1 MIQPDERYKK
11 LEPMTEDKPAQTQST
26 AQFIRNVLVKG
37 VLLFLLVNFAVG
49 LIPVGNTLGKL
60 SLYNLVWPGRVRLP
74 FGENPAEA
82 YNLSLYDLEA
92 MFASHEINAGQK
104 PADEFRIILIGDSAT
119 WGTLLEPQDTLS
131 GLINA
136 DKMTTSDGRTVRA
149 YNLAYPSM
157 SLAKDLMIL
166 EKVMNYD
173 PDLIL
178 WPVTL
183 QSFPNQIQIE
193 TPLVA
198 NNPQR
203 VIPLVDSFDL
213 PLQDNLSQFTLSTTW
228 DRTLI
233 GRRRTIFD
241 ALQLQF
247 YGMMWAATG
256 IDQTYPSDYVP
267 AQRDFEAGDTAFAGW
282 EPDTLP
288 ADQLLIDA
296 LSAGK
301 ILAGGIPVLVI
312 NEPILISTG
321 TNSDIRYNFFYPRW
335 AYDQYRQLI
344 ADLSIDAEWA
354 YLDLWD
360 VIPEAEFTNSAVH
373 LTPAGSHIFYNALKP
388 TLEQLITP

>member
-1 MIQPDERYKK
+1 
-11 LEPMTEDKPAQTQST
+11 MTEDTPTQTQST
-26 AQFIRNVLVKG
+26 AQFIRNVLIKG
-37 VLLFLLVNFAVG
+37 LLLFILVNFAVS
-49 LIPVGNTLGKL
+49 LIPVGNPLGKL

-131 GLINA
+131 GLVNA
-136 DKMTTSDGRTVRA
+136 AGLTTTDGRTVRA

-173 PDLIL
+173 PDLIV

-203 VIPLVDSFDL
+203 VIPLIDSFDL
-213 PLQDNLSQFTLSTTW
+213 PLQAHLTEFTQSTFW
-228 DRTLI
+228 DQTLI

-247 YGMMWAATG
+247 YGVMWAATG
-256 IDQTYPSDYVP
+256 IDQTYPSDYTP

-282 EPDTLP
+282 EPDTLS
-288 ADQLLIDA
+288 ADQLLTGA
-296 LSAGK
+296 FSAGTT
-301 ILAGGIPVLVI
+301 LAGDVPVLVV

-321 TNSDIRYNFFYPRW
+321 TNSDLRYNFFYPRW
-335 AYDQYRQLI
+335 AYDQYRQLMDDLA
-344 ADLSIDAEWA
+344 ADADWD

-360 VIPEAEFTNSAVH
+360 IVPEAEFTNSAVH
-373 LTPAGSHIFYNALKP
+373 LTPAGSQVYYNALKP
-388 TLEQLITP
+388 TLEQWITP

>member
-1 MIQPDERYKK
+1 
-11 LEPMTEDKPAQTQST
+11 MTEEKQPETKST

-37 VLLFLLVNFAVG
+37 LLLFLILNFAVG
-49 LIPVGNTLGKL
+49 LIPVGNTWGKL
-60 SLYNLVWPGRVRLP
+60 SLYNLVWPGRARLP
-74 FGENPAEA
+74 FGENPAAA

-92 MFASHEINAGQK
+92 MFASHEINADPK
-104 PADEFRIILIGDSAT
+104 PADEYRIILIGDSGT

-136 DKMTTSDGRTVRA
+136 DGLTASDGRTVRA

-157 SLAKDLMIL
+157 SITKDLMIL
-166 EKVMNYD
+166 KKALTYEPN
-173 PDLIL
+173 LIL

-198 NNPQR
+198 NNSQR
-203 VIPLVDSFDL
+203 AIPLIETYNL
-213 PLQDNLSQFTLSTTW
+213 PLKDDLSAFTQTTYW

-256 IDQTYPSDYVP
+256 IDQTYPTDYTP
-267 AQRDFEAGDTAFAGW
+267 AQRDFEADDAAFAGW
-282 EPDTLP
+282 ASGEMQRID
-288 ADQLLIDA
+288 LLTAA
-296 LSAGK
+296 LTAGAN
-301 ILAGGIPVLVI
+301 LASDVPVLLI
-312 NEPILISTG
+312 NEPMFISIG
-321 TNSDIRYNFFYPRW
+321 QNSDLRYNFFYPRW
-335 AYDQYRQLI
+335 AYDQYRAWLTED
-344 ADLSIDAEWA
+344 AGLSAWV

-360 VIPEAEFTNSAVH
+360 VVPETEFTNSAVH
-373 LTPAGSHIFYNALKP
+373 LTPAGSRAYYEALKP
-388 TLEQLITP
+388 TLEQMLAP

>member
-1 MIQPDERYKK
+1 
-11 LEPMTEDKPAQTQST
+11 MTEEKQPETKST
-26 AQFIRNVLVKG
+26 AKFIRNVLVKG
-37 VLLFLLVNFAVG
+37 LLLFLVLNFAIG
-49 LIPVGNTLGKL
+49 LIPVGNNWGKL
-60 SLYNLVWPGRVRLP
+60 SLYNLIWPGRVRLP
-74 FGENPAEA
+74 FGENPTEA

-92 MFASHEINAGQK
+92 MFASHEINAGPK
-104 PADEFRIILIGDSAT
+104 PADEYRIILIGDSAT

-136 DKMTTSDGRTVRA
+136 DGLTASDGRTVRA

-157 SLAKDLMIL
+157 SITKDLMIL
-166 EKVMNYD
+166 EKALAYD

-183 QSFPNQIQIE
+183 QSLPNPIQVE

-203 VIPLVDSFDL
+203 ALPLIERYSL
-213 PLQDNLSQFTLSTTW
+213 PLQDDLAGFTQTTYW

-256 IDQTYPSDYVP
+256 IDQTYPADYTP
-267 AQRDFEAGDTAFAGW
+267 AQRDFKADDTTFAGW
-282 EPDTLP
+282 ASGEMQRTD
-288 ADQLLIDA
+288 LLTAA
-296 LSAGK
+296 LTAGAN
-301 ILAGGIPVLVI
+301 LAGDVPVLVV

-321 TNSDIRYNFFYPRW
+321 ENSDIRYNFFYPRW
-335 AYDQYRQLI
+335 AYDQYRSWL
-344 ADLSIDAEWA
+344 AEDASQSDWA

-360 VIPEAEFTNSAVH
+360 TVPGAEFTNSAVH
-373 LTPAGSHIFYNALKP
+373 LTPAGSQAYYEALKP
-388 TLEQLITP
+388 TLEQMLAP

>member
-1 MIQPDERYKK
+1 
-11 LEPMTEDKPAQTQST
+11 MTEEKQIETKST

-37 VLLFLLVNFAVG
+37 LLLFLILNFAVG
-49 LIPVGNTLGKL
+49 LIPVGNNWGKL
-60 SLYNLVWPGRVRLP
+60 SLYNLVWSGRVRLP

-82 YNLSLYDLEA
+82 YNLSLYDLDA
-92 MFASHEINAGQK
+92 MFASHEINAGPK
-104 PADEFRIILIGDSAT
+104 PADEYRIILIGDSAS

-136 DKMTTSDGRTVRA
+136 DGLTASDGRTVRA

-157 SLAKDLMIL
+157 SITKDLMIL
-166 EKVMNYD
+166 AKALAYE

-183 QSFPNQIQIE
+183 QSFPSQIQIE

-203 VIPLVDSFDL
+203 VVPLIETYDL
-213 PLQDNLSQFTLSTTW
+213 PLKDDLSAFTQTTYW

-256 IDQTYPSDYVP
+256 IDQTYPTDYTP
-267 AQRDFEAGDTAFAGW
+267 AQRDFEADDTAFAGW
-282 EPDTLP
+282 APGEMQR
-288 ADQLLIDA
+288 ADLLIAA
-296 LSAGK
+296 LGAGAS
-301 ILAGGIPVLVI
+301 LAGDVPMLVV
-312 NEPILISTG
+312 NEPILISAG
-321 TNSDIRYNFFYPRW
+321 ENSDIRYNFFYPRW
-335 AYDQYRQLI
+335 AYDQYRAWL
-344 ADLSIDAEWA
+344 AEEASLSDWA

-360 VIPEAEFTNSAVH
+360 SVPETEFTNSAVH
-373 LTPAGSHIFYNALKP
+373 LTPAGSRAYYEALKP
-388 TLEQLITP
+388 ALEQVLAP

>member
-1 MIQPDERYKK
+1 
-11 LEPMTEDKPAQTQST
+11 MTEDQPTHTKST
-26 AQFIRNVLVKG
+26 AQFVRNVLIKS
-37 VLLFLLVNFAVG
+37 VLLFLLVNFVVG

-74 FGENPAEA
+74 FGENPTEA

-92 MFASHEINAGQK
+92 MFASHEINVGPK

-136 DKMTTSDGRTVRA
+136 DGLTTTDGRIVRA

-157 SLAKDLMIL
+157 SLVKDLMIL
-166 EKVMNYD
+166 DKAMAYD
-173 PDLIL
+173 PDLVV

-183 QSFPNQIQIE
+183 QSFPRQIQIE
-193 TPLVA
+193 TPLVG
-198 NNPQR
+198 NNPRR
-203 VIPLVDSFDL
+203 VIPLIETFDL
-213 PLQDNLSQFTLSTTW
+213 PLQDDFSQFAQFTYW
-228 DRTLI
+228 DRTLF
-233 GRRRTIFD
+233 GRRRTVFD

-247 YGMMWAATG
+247 SGMQWAATG

-267 AQRDFEAGDTAFAGW
+267 AQRDFEADDTVFAGW
-282 EPDTLP
+282 ESGPLP
-288 ADQLLIDA
+288 VDQLLTGA
-296 LSAGK
+296 FSAGTT
-301 ILAGGIPVLVI
+301 LAGDVPVLVV

-321 TNSDIRYNFFYPRW
+321 ANSDIRYNFFYPRW
-335 AYDQYRQLI
+335 AYDQYRLLMT
-344 ADLSIDAEWA
+344 DLSTGTNWT

-360 VIPEAEFTNSAVH
+360 SVPETEFTNSAVH
-373 LTPAGSHIFYNALKP
+373 LTPYGSQIFYNALKP

>member
-1 MIQPDERYKK
+1 MSEEKTAETR
-11 LEPMTEDKPAQTQST
+11 ST
-26 AQFIRNVLVKG
+26 GKFIRNVLIKG
-37 VLLFLLVNFAVG
+37 LLLFIIINFAVG
-49 LIPVGNTLGKL
+49 LIPVGNSLGKL
-60 SLYNLVWPGRVRLP
+60 SLYNLIWPGRVRLP
-74 FGENPAEA
+74 FGENPTEA

-92 MFASHEINAGQK
+92 MFASHEINAGEK

-136 DKMTTSDGRTVRA
+136 DGLTASDGRTVRA

-166 EKVMNYD
+166 EKALTYD

-183 QSFPNQIQIE
+183 QSFPNQIQVE

-203 VIPLVDSFDL
+203 VIPLIDAFDL
-213 PLQDNLSQFTLSTTW
+213 PLQDNLAAFTQSTYW

-256 IDQTYPSDYVP
+256 IDQTYPGNYTP
-267 AQRDFEAGDTAFAGW
+267 AQRDFEADDTAFAGW
-282 EPDTLP
+282 DSGTLP
-288 ADQLLIDA
+288 TDQLLTAA
-296 LSAGK
+296 LSAGTT
-301 ILAGGIPVLVI
+301 LAGDVPVLIV

-321 TNSDIRYNFFYPRW
+321 ANSDVRYNFFYPRW
-335 AYDQYRQLI
+335 AYDQYRELLTT
-344 ADLSIDAEWA
+344 LSAEAGWT
-354 YLDLWD
+354 YIDLWD
-360 VIPEAEFTNSAVH
+360 VVPEAEFTNSAVH
-373 LTPAGSHIFYNALKP
+373 LTPAGSQVFYNALKP
-388 TLEQLITP
+388 ALEQWMTP

>member
-1 MIQPDERYKK
+1 
-11 LEPMTEDKPAQTQST
+11 MTEEKQPETKST

-37 VLLFLLVNFAVG
+37 LLLFLILNFAVG
-49 LIPVGNTLGKL
+49 LIPVGNTWGKL
-60 SLYNLVWPGRVRLP
+60 SLYNLVWPGRARLP
-74 FGENPAEA
+74 FGENPAAA

-92 MFASHEINAGQK
+92 MFASHEINAGPK
-104 PADEFRIILIGDSAT
+104 PADEYRIILIGDSGT

-136 DKMTTSDGRTVRA
+136 DGLTASDGRTVRA

-157 SLAKDLMIL
+157 SITKDLMIL
-166 EKVMNYD
+166 KKALTYEPN
-173 PDLIL
+173 LIL

-198 NNPQR
+198 NNSQR
-203 VIPLVDSFDL
+203 AIPLIETYNL
-213 PLQDNLSQFTLSTTW
+213 PLKDDLSAFTQTTYW

-256 IDQTYPSDYVP
+256 IDQTYPTDYTP
-267 AQRDFEAGDTAFAGW
+267 AQRDFEADDAAFAGW
-282 EPDTLP
+282 APGEMQR
-288 ADQLLIDA
+288 ADLLTAA
-296 LSAGK
+296 LGAGAS
-301 ILAGGIPVLVI
+301 LAGDVPVLVI
-312 NEPILISTG
+312 NEPILVSAG
-321 TNSDIRYNFFYPRW
+321 ENSAIRYNFFYPRW
-335 AYDQYRQLI
+335 AYDQYRAWL
-344 ADLSIDAEWA
+344 AEDAGLSAWV

-360 VIPEAEFTNSAVH
+360 VVPETEFTNSAVH
-373 LTPAGSHIFYNALKP
+373 LTPAGSRAYYEALKP
-388 TLEQLITP
+388 TLEQMLAP

>member
-1 MIQPDERYKK
+1 
-11 LEPMTEDKPAQTQST
+11 MTEEKQPETKST

-37 VLLFLLVNFAVG
+37 LLLFLILNFAVG
-49 LIPVGNTLGKL
+49 LIPVGNTWGKL
-60 SLYNLVWPGRVRLP
+60 SLYNLVWPGRARLP
-74 FGENPAEA
+74 FGENPAAA

-92 MFASHEINAGQK
+92 MFASHEINAGPK
-104 PADEFRIILIGDSAT
+104 PADEYRIILIGDSGT

-136 DKMTTSDGRTVRA
+136 DGLTASDGRTVRA

-157 SLAKDLMIL
+157 SITKDLMIL
-166 EKVMNYD
+166 KKALTYEPN
-173 PDLIL
+173 LIL

-203 VIPLVDSFDL
+203 AIPLIETYNL
-213 PLQDNLSQFTLSTTW
+213 PLKDDLSAFTQTTYW

-256 IDQTYPSDYVP
+256 IDQTYPTDYTP
-267 AQRDFEAGDTAFAGW
+267 AQRDFEADDAAFAGW
-282 EPDTLP
+282 ASGEMQRID
-288 ADQLLIDA
+288 LLTAA
-296 LSAGK
+296 LTAGAN
-301 ILAGGIPVLVI
+301 LASDVPVLVV

-321 TNSDIRYNFFYPRW
+321 ENSDIRYNFFYPRW
-335 AYDQYRQLI
+335 AYDQYRSWL
-344 ADLSIDAEWA
+344 AEDASQSDWA

-360 VIPEAEFTNSAVH
+360 TVPGAEFTNSAVH
-373 LTPAGSHIFYNALKP
+373 LTPAGSQAYYEALKP
-388 TLEQLITP
+388 VLEQMLAP

>member
-1 MIQPDERYKK
+1 
-11 LEPMTEDKPAQTQST
+11 MTEEKQPETKST

-37 VLLFLLVNFAVG
+37 LLLFLILNFAVG
-49 LIPVGNTLGKL
+49 LIPVGNTWGKL
-60 SLYNLVWPGRVRLP
+60 SLYNLVWPGRARLP
-74 FGENPAEA
+74 FGENPAAA

-92 MFASHEINAGQK
+92 MFASHEINAGPK
-104 PADEFRIILIGDSAT
+104 PADEYRIILIGDSGT

-136 DKMTTSDGRTVRA
+136 DGLTASDGRTVRA

-157 SLAKDLMIL
+157 SITKDLMIL
-166 EKVMNYD
+166 KKALTYEPN
-173 PDLIL
+173 LIL

-203 VIPLVDSFDL
+203 AIPLIETYNL
-213 PLQDNLSQFTLSTTW
+213 PLKDDLSAFTQTTYW

-256 IDQTYPSDYVP
+256 IDQTYPTDYTP
-267 AQRDFEAGDTAFAGW
+267 AQRDFEADDAAFAGW
-282 EPDTLP
+282 ASGEMQRID
-288 ADQLLIDA
+288 LLTAA
-296 LSAGK
+296 LTAGAN
-301 ILAGGIPVLVI
+301 LASDVPVLVV

-321 TNSDIRYNFFYPRW
+321 ENSDIRYNFFYPRW
-335 AYDQYRQLI
+335 AYDQYRAWLTED
-344 ADLSIDAEWA
+344 AGLSAWV

-360 VIPEAEFTNSAVH
+360 VVPETEFTNSAVH
-373 LTPAGSHIFYNALKP
+373 LTPAGSRAYYEALKP
-388 TLEQLITP
+388 TLEQMLAP